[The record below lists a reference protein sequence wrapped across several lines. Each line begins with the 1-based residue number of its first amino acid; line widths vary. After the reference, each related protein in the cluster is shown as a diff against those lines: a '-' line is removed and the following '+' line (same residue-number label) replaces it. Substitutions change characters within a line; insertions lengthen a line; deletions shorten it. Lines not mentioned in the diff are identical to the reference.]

1 MASFEFLLVLSAIAL
16 LGSLFLQSRLAQIRA
31 RQYVSANITTFHSS
45 QRIQL
50 APLPPK
56 RAKRPMRFISLDE
69 FRKLLKENPD
79 DLIVLDFRND
89 ARLAGFP
96 VQDACVLPVRP
107 DELQEILAWLPSNQS
122 VVFYGVRTP
131 WISTIERSLSVEGS
145 APIYFLDS
153 GFSYPEAA

>member
-1 MASFEFLLVLSAIAL
+1 MASFEFLLALSAIAL
-16 LGSLFLQSRLAQIRA
+16 LGSLFFQSRFAQYRA
-31 RQYVSANITTFHSS
+31 RQYVSASVTTFHPSR
-45 QRIQL
+45 RIHL

-69 FRKLLKENPD
+69 FRKLLKENPN

-89 ARLAGFP
+89 ARSAGFP
-96 VQDACVLPVRP
+96 VEGACVLPVQP
-107 DELQEILAWLPSNQS
+107 DELQEILAWLPSSQS
-122 VVFYGVRTP
+122 IVFYGVRTP
-131 WISTIERSLSVEGS
+131 WISTIERSLSMAGS

>member
-16 LGSLFLQSRLAQIRA
+16 LSSLFFQSRFAQFRA
-31 RQYVSANITTFHSS
+31 RQYVSANVTTFHPSP
-45 QRIQL
+45 RIHP
-50 APLPPK
+50 APLPA
-56 RAKRPMRFISLDE
+56 RRVKRPMQIISLDE
-69 FRKLLKENPD
+69 FRKLLKEIPN

-89 ARLAGFP
+89 ARSAGFP
-96 VQDACVLPVRP
+96 VQGACVLPVRP

-122 VVFYGVRTP
+122 VVFYGIRTP
-131 WISTIERSLSVEGS
+131 WISTIERSLSMAGS